1 METPQNSPNISFQD
15 DKEITYRDAKT
26 ELQLTKDEVEQV
38 NKDVNKCREDDDDGP
53 EMDEGLR
60 NEKKSLANQL
70 EELILS
76 CTAESERALLRSLR
90 EEEHNLKLR
99 REQLRKADASAN
111 TQEGTASRNLLLEF
125 SVRKRGTRK

>member
-1 METPQNSPNISFQD
+1 
-15 DKEITYRDAKT
+15 
-26 ELQLTKDEVEQV
+26 
-38 NKDVNKCREDDDDGP
+38 
-53 EMDEGLR
+53 MDEGLW
-60 NEKKSLANQL
+60 NKKSLANQL
-70 EELILS
+70 EEFILS

-90 EEEHNLKLR
+90 EEHNLKLK